1 MPSGKS
7 AKKLRRAVR
16 KEAAPI
22 KVQALKEFFQYATG
36 QRLRNRVGFCFKIIF
51 KKL

>member
-1 MPSGKS
+1 MSGKS

-22 KVQALKEFFQYATG
+22 KVQALQEFFEYATG
-36 QRLRNRVGFCFKIIF
+36 QRLRNRIKFCFKIIF
-51 KKL
+51 KRL